1 MELRIHWRRV
11 VGRQLRPPDHFDRE
25 EPLNLVPGWPV
36 QSFAWAGIFCG
47 WAHPHRKKDPSLLPL
62 PRRPLRLDLRTGFT
76 AQAVAKL
83 LQAGWVK
90 VVNRRCWEIQRAGPL
105 RLPLRLRSGLRQN
118 RAGSTLRKIIHFA
131 NDHASG
137 RDDRF
142 LGP

>member
-62 PRRPLRLDLRTGFT
+62 PRRPLRLDLHRTRFT
-76 AQAVAKL
+76 VQVVTKAAPS
-83 LQAGWVK
+83 GWVK
-90 VVNRRCWEIQRAGPL
+90 VVIEDVEKSRKKVPFDFPFDCAQGFGKTGQAL
-105 RLPLRLRSGLRQN
+105 HSARS
-118 RAGSTLRKIIHFA
+118 STLRMTMLPVGMTGF
-131 NDHASG
+131 
-137 RDDRF
+137 
-142 LGP
+142 